1 MGGVDSEL
9 YDYFRS
15 LLIKGFI
22 EIRKNLEDII
32 TIIDIV
38 IKGKTHLLI
47 I

>member
-38 IKGKTHLLI
+38 IKGKIYLLI